1 MSTLRFIVSQR
12 DRSILRQ
19 LEGGGGIGDAHI
31 TELASLRERGFISGT
46 RLTDKARLVLVAD
59 KLNTQRY
66 SVEVRA

>member
-19 LEGGGGIGDAHI
+19 LEGGGIGDAHI